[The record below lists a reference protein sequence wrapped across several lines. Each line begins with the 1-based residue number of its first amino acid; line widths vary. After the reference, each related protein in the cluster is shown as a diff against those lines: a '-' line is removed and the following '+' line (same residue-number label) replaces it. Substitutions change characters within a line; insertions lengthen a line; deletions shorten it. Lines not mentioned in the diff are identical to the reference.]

1 MQKGYK
7 KDLQYVKFCAYG
19 FLKNLR
25 FFDPF
30 LILFFLEK
38 GLGFLEIGIL
48 YSTREIV
55 LMISEIPSGVISDT
69 LGRRKT
75 LIISFGVYILSFLV
89 FYYSD
94 SYMILIAAMILFAFG
109 DAFRTGVHKAMIFN
123 YLQVKGW
130 GEYKVDYYGRTRS
143 WSQTGSAVSAM
154 ISSVFVFFYGN
165 YSIIFL
171 VSIIPYLLDMILV
184 MSYPKYLDGVK
195 GNFSKI
201 LVKERF
207 RVVFT
212 ATIQSV
218 KKLRFISTLTNLSI
232 YTAYYRIVKDYI
244 QPVIQVFALSIP
256 IMIYYSDDQKVA
268 TTTGLI
274 YTILFMISAF
284 ASRNS
289 GRMKQLFKNYRMAM
303 NNTLII
309 GFVIGL
315 SMALFFLM
323 EIYII
328 VFLGFV
334 IIVVIENL
342 RKPVGI
348 GLIADISDDKAMATT
363 LSITS
368 QAKSVLAAIIA
379 PVLGYFADLY
389 NPGAAIGIISLILL
403 LLIPVY
409 WLRPDRS

>member
-1 MQKGYK
+1 MQQGYK
-7 KDLQYVKFCAYG
+7 KDLQYVKFCSYG

-55 LMISEIPSGVISDT
+55 LMISEIPSGVISDA

-75 LIISFGVYILSFLV
+75 LVISFAVYIISFIVFFVSESYAIILL
-89 FYYSD
+89 
-94 SYMILIAAMILFAFG
+94 AMILFAFG

-123 YLQVKGW
+123 YLKIKGW

-143 WSQTGSAVSAM
+143 WSQTGSAVSAL
-154 ISSVFVFFYGN
+154 ISALFVFFYGS
-165 YSIIFL
+165 YTIIFL

-184 MSYPKYLDGVK
+184 LSYPKYMDGIK
-195 GNFSKI
+195 GTLSKKLI
-201 LVKERF
+201 VERF
-207 RVVFT
+207 RDISV

-244 QPVIQVFALSIP
+244 QPIIQVFALSIP
-256 IMIYYSDDQKVA
+256 FMIYYTQDQKVA
-268 TTTGLI
+268 VATGVI
-274 YTILFMISAF
+274 YTILFMISAI
-284 ASRNS
+284 ASRNAGS
-289 GRMKQLFKNYRMAM
+289 MKKVFKNYKKAM
-303 NNTLII
+303 NISLII
-309 GFVIGL
+309 GFLAGL
-315 SMALFFLM
+315 SLAFFFIT
-323 EIYII
+323 EIYVI
-328 VFLGFV
+328 VFIGF
-334 IIVVIENL
+334 ILIVVIENL
-342 RKPVGI
+342 RKPIGI
-348 GLIADISDDKAMATT
+348 GLIADISEDKAMATT

-379 PVLGYFADLY
+379 PILGYFADLY
-389 NPGAAIGIISLILL
+389 SPGTAIGILSILL
-403 LLIPVY
+403 LLLLPIY
-409 WLRPDRS
+409 WLKKKL